1 MERYNFQATE
11 KKWREIWEEKN
22 CFQANEESQQPRYY
36 VLEMFPYPS
45 GKLHI
50 GHGRN
55 YVLGD
60 VMARYRHALG
70 YNVLHPMGW
79 DAFGLPAENAAFQ
92 HKTHPRTWTH
102 ENAKEMRE
110 NLKTLGLSYDW
121 NREFFSCSPDYYGYQ
136 QQIFLNFYQ
145 EGFIYRK
152 ESFVNWDP
160 MEQTVLANEQ
170 VIEGRGWRS
179 GALVERRLLPQ
190 WFLKITNF
198 ADDLLLGL
206 RTLPYWP
213 EQVKTMQVNW
223 IGRSTG
229 ALIHFCVVEDSS
241 TKISVF
247 TTRADTLFGASF
259 CALSPDHPVALKW
272 ASHRPELRDFID
284 ECHKQGTST
293 QLIETMEKKGIF
305 TGFHVKN
312 PLKEGQ
318 SLPVYIANYV
328 LLEYGSGAI
337 FGCPAHDQR
346 DFEFAK
352 KYHLPIV
359 PVVYPGNQDS
369 AFDADM
375 GPYTGEGVMINS
387 DFLNGLT
394 IKEAQERSIARLE
407 EEGLAERQTV
417 YRLRDWGI
425 SRQRY
430 WGCPIPVIH
439 CPCCGPVP
447 VPKHE
452 LPVLLP
458 EDVSFDMPGN
468 PLDHHPT
475 WKHVHCPTCGQNA
488 KRETDTLDTFFDS
501 SWYFI
506 RFCSPDPQKP
516 FDAQKANQ
524 WLPVNQYIGGI
535 EHAILHLLYS
545 RFFSRALTRCNYLEV
560 NEPFERL
567 FTQGMVCHKTYQD
580 AQKNWLYPEEVKT
593 DEKGNL
599 VKKSDGMPVIEGRC
613 EKMSKSK
620 HNLVSVESI
629 VRTYGADAARLFL
642 LSDSPPERDFEW
654 TDAGVEGS
662 WRYLNRLWRLV
673 MEALPS
679 LPQPLSTVAE
689 DFSDAGRKLRHTSH
703 KSILLVTG
711 ELDRFHLNKYIARL
725 RELSN
730 ALEAFT
736 PCGESDFWALRE
748 GLEIFVRLAAPAIP
762 HLAEELWV
770 HLGHTPHVHQAPWPE
785 VDQHLAQDEEI
796 VMPIQINGKTKDQLR
811 VSSDWTENELMDAIY
826 ANPYVQAACRDK
838 TVKKLIV
845 IPKKIINVV
854 F

>member
-1 MERYNFQATE
+1 MERYHFQAIE
-11 KKWREIWEEKN
+11 KKWREVWEDKK
-22 CFQANEESQQPRYY
+22 CFQALEESDRPRYY

-60 VMARYRHALG
+60 VMARYRWALG

-92 HKTHPRTWTH
+92 RKTHPKTWTYQ
-102 ENAKEMRE
+102 NAGEMRE
-110 NLKTLGLSYDW
+110 ELKTLGFSYDW
-121 NREFFSCSPDYYGYQ
+121 DREIFSCSPDYYGHQ
-136 QQIFLNFYQ
+136 QQLFLKFYH

-160 MEQTVLANEQ
+160 TEHTVLANEQ

-179 GALVERRLLPQ
+179 GAVVERRLLPQ
-190 WFLKITNF
+190 WFLKITDF

-213 EQVKTMQVNW
+213 EQVKMMQTNW

-229 ALIHFCVVEDSS
+229 ALIRFDLVEDAA
-241 TKISVF
+241 TKIPVF

-259 CALSPDHPVALKW
+259 CALSPDHPLALKW
-272 ASHRPELRDFID
+272 ANHRPELRAFID
-284 ECHKQGTST
+284 ECRQKGTST
-293 QLIETMEKKGIF
+293 QLLETTEKKGVF

-328 LLEYGSGAI
+328 LLDYGSGAI

-346 DFEFAK
+346 DFEFAQTYK
-352 KYHLPIV
+352 LPIV
-359 PVVYPGNQDS
+359 PVVYPGGQEG
-369 AFDADM
+369 AFFVDVS
-375 GPYTGEGVMINS
+375 PYTGEGVMINS

-394 IKEAQERSIARLE
+394 VKEAQDRAITRLE
-407 EEGLAERQTV
+407 EEGKAERQTV

-430 WGCPIPVIH
+430 WGCPIPIIH

-447 VPKHE
+447 VPEKE

-458 EDVSFDMPGN
+458 DDVSFETPGN

-475 WKHVHCPTCGQNA
+475 WKHVVCPTCGQQA
-488 KRETDTLDTFFDS
+488 RRETDTLDTFFDS

-506 RFCSPDPQKP
+506 RFCSPDASKP
-516 FDAQKANQ
+516 FDGQKANK

-545 RFFSRALTRCNYLEV
+545 RFFTRALTRCEYLEV

-580 AQKNWLYPEEVKT
+580 AEGKWLYPEEVET
-593 DEKGNL
+593 NGRGN
-599 VKKSDGMPVIEGRC
+599 VIKKADGTPVRVGRC

-629 VRTYGADAARLFL
+629 VGTYGADAARLFL
-642 LSDSPPERDFEW
+642 LSDSPPERDLEW
-654 TDAGVEGS
+654 TDTGVEGC
-662 WRYLNRLWRLV
+662 WRYLNRVWRLV

-679 LPQPLSTVAE
+679 LPPSLSVVPE
-689 DFSDAGRKLRHTSH
+689 SFSDRARKLRHISH
-703 KSILLVTG
+703 KSILLVTR
-711 ELDRFHLNKYIARL
+711 ELERFHLNKYIARL

-736 PCGESDFWALRE
+736 PMEAPDFWALRE
-748 GLEIFVRLAAPAIP
+748 GIEFFVRLAAPAIP
-762 HLAEELWV
+762 HLTEELWLQ
-770 HLGHTPHVHQAPWPE
+770 LGYQPHIHQVPWPE
-785 VDQHLAQDEEI
+785 ENKVLAQDETI
-796 VMPIQINGKTKDQLR
+796 IMPIQINGKTKGQLS
-811 VSSDWTENELMDAIY
+811 VLSDWTENELITAIY
-826 ANPYVQAACRDK
+826 AHPLVEAVCREK
-838 TVKKLIV
+838 TIQKLIV